1 MEKALITFKNSNDDS
16 YSVFG
21 INWNNELTIR
31 EVDSE
36 FTILEYSRNII
47 ISDVDDFIDKL
58 IKLRDMVNEKR
69 N

>member
-1 MEKALITFKNSNDDS
+1 MEKALITFKNSDDDS

-31 EVDSE
+31 EVDCE
-36 FTILEYSRNII
+36 FAILEYSRNII